1 MFRNAHRS
9 RNTRFFIK
17 HDTST
22 LNEKSKFFLASVN
35 LEQFLANVDLS
46 RQMRIGIKPYLVIIL
61 ICLYTV
67 QNILGLDAVRL
78 SDLKVQQTAII
89 SKVNRTLDGN
99 ISQNDLVASRLETLG
114 FVPGTKVQVITKG
127 IFGGDPILIQV
138 GFTRFALRKV
148 EAEKIE
154 INLEGAPA

>member
-1 MFRNAHRS
+1 MSMRKR
-9 RNTRFFIK
+9 K
-17 HDTST
+17 
-22 LNEKSKFFLASVN
+22 
-35 LEQFLANVDLS
+35 
-46 RQMRIGIKPYLVIIL
+46 MRIGIKPYLVIIL
-61 ICLYTV
+61 ICLYTGE
-67 QNILGLDAVRL
+67 NILGLDAVRL
-78 SDLKVQQTAII
+78 SDLKVKQTAII
-89 SKVNRTLDGN
+89 HKVNRTLDGN
-99 ISQNDLVASRLETLG
+99 LAQNDVVASRLETLG

>member
-1 MFRNAHRS
+1 
-9 RNTRFFIK
+9 
-17 HDTST
+17 
-22 LNEKSKFFLASVN
+22 
-35 LEQFLANVDLS
+35 
-46 RQMRIGIKPYLVIIL
+46 MRIRIKSDLVIIL
-61 ICLYTV
+61 ICLYTGE
-67 QNILGLDAVRL
+67 NILGLDAVRL
-78 SDLKVQQTAII
+78 SDLKVKQTAII
-89 SKVNRTLDGN
+89 HKVNRTLDGN
-99 ISQNDLVASRLETLG
+99 LAQNDVVASRLETLG